1 MWVIKDY
8 EMVNLDNVDSIEI
21 SVCKCDNKFELLFYK
36 DTEEINAFCYESE
49 EELKRN
55 YEIIINGIRNNIKVL
70 NI

>member
-21 SVCKCDNKFELLFYK
+21 SVCESDSQFELIFFKNNEVINIFYY
-36 DTEEINAFCYESE
+36 DSE
-49 EELKRN
+49 KELKRN
-55 YEIIINGIRNNIKVL
+55 YEIIISGIRNNVKVL

>member
-1 MWVIKDY
+1 MWIIKDY

-21 SVCKCDNKFELLFYK
+21 SICECDNQFELLFYK
-36 DTEEINAFCYESE
+36 DVEEINTFCYESE

-55 YEIIINGIRNNIKVL
+55 YEIIINGIRNNFKVL

>member
-21 SVCKCDNKFELLFYK
+21 SVCKSDNQFELLFYK
-36 DTEEINAFCYESE
+36 DVEKINTFCYESE

-55 YEIIINGIRNNIKVL
+55 YEIIINGIRNNVKVL

>member
-8 EMVNLDNVDSIEI
+8 EVVNLDNVDSIEI
-21 SVCKCDNKFELLFYK
+21 SVCGKFELLFYK
-36 DTEEINAFCYESE
+36 DVEEINTFCYESE